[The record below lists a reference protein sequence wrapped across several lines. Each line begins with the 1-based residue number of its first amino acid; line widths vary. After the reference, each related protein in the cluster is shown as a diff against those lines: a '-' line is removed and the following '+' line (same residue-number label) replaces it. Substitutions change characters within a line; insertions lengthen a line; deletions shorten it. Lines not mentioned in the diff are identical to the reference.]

1 MTKHAAWFSDLKQQ
15 SSLSSI
21 MCMILLLMS
30 NIDDDA
36 KDAADKIQAGG
47 KAAAK
52 KMEDP
57 GRDTNTEYNKEK
69 VKEKVD
75 NL

>member
-1 MTKHAAWFSDLKQQ
+1 V
-15 SSLSSI
+15 SSLSLI
-21 MCMILLLMS
+21 KCILGLPMS
-30 NIDDDA
+30 NLDDDA
-36 KDAADKIQAGG
+36 KDAGDKMQAGA
-47 KAAAK
+47 KAAGK

>member
-1 MTKHAAWFSDLKQQ
+1 MTKHFSRCNVSCELFIFDKVHINLP
-15 SSLSSI
+15 
-21 MCMILLLMS
+21 MS
-30 NIDDDA
+30 NLDDDA
-36 KDAADKIQAGG
+36 KDAGDKMQAGA
-47 KAAAK
+47 KAAGK

-57 GRDTNTEYNKEK
+57 DRDTNTEYNKEK

>member
-1 MTKHAAWFSDLKQQ
+1 MQFLHEKLLPELFIFNRVHSKLMSDL
-15 SSLSSI
+15 
-21 MCMILLLMS
+21 
-30 NIDDDA
+30 DDKA
-36 KDAADKIQAGG
+36 RNAGDKMQAGA
-47 KAAAK
+47 KAAGK

-57 GRDTNTEYNKEK
+57 DRDTGTEYNKEK

>member
-1 MTKHAAWFSDLKQQ
+1 MSD
-15 SSLSSI
+15 I
-21 MCMILLLMS
+21 G
-30 NIDDDA
+30 DDA
-36 KDAADKIQAGG
+36 KDATDKMQPGG

-57 GRDTNTEYNKEK
+57 GRDTTNTEYNKEK

>member
-1 MTKHAAWFSDLKQQ
+1 V
-15 SSLSSI
+15 SSLSLI
-21 MCMILLLMS
+21 KCILDLPMS
-30 NIDDDA
+30 NLDDDA
-36 KDAADKIQAGG
+36 KDAGDKMQAGA
-47 KAAAK
+47 KAAGK

>member
-1 MTKHAAWFSDLKQQ
+1 
-15 SSLSSI
+15 
-21 MCMILLLMS
+21 MS
-30 NIDDDA
+30 NLDDDA
-36 KDAADKIQAGG
+36 RNAADKMQAGG

-52 KMEDP
+52 KVEDP

-69 VKEKVD
+69 VKEKAD

>member
-1 MTKHAAWFSDLKQQ
+1 
-15 SSLSSI
+15 
-21 MCMILLLMS
+21 MS
-30 NIDDDA
+30 NLDDDT
-36 KDAADKIQAGG
+36 KNAADKMQAGG
-47 KAAAK
+47 KAAGK
-52 KMEDP
+52 NMEDP

>member
-1 MTKHAAWFSDLKQQ
+1 
-15 SSLSSI
+15 
-21 MCMILLLMS
+21 MS

-36 KDAADKIQAGG
+36 RDAADKIQAGG

-69 VKEKVD
+69 VKEKLD

>member
-1 MTKHAAWFSDLKQQ
+1 MQEMLLIRCKQ
-15 SSLSSI
+15 
-21 MCMILLLMS
+21 
-30 NIDDDA
+30 
-36 KDAADKIQAGG
+36 GG

-52 KMEDP
+52 KIEDP
-57 GRDTNTEYNKEK
+57 RRDTNAAYNKEK

>member
-1 MTKHAAWFSDLKQQ
+1 MY
-15 SSLSSI
+15 LS
-21 MCMILLLMS
+21 MS

-36 KDAADKIQAGG
+36 KDAADKMQAGG

-52 KMEDP
+52 KMADP

>member
-1 MTKHAAWFSDLKQQ
+1 MLH
-15 SSLSSI
+15 
-21 MCMILLLMS
+21 MS
-30 NIDDDA
+30 NLDDDA
-36 KDAADKIQAGG
+36 KDAGDKMQAGG

-57 GRDTNTEYNKEK
+57 GRDTSTEYNKEK

>member
-1 MTKHAAWFSDLKQQ
+1 
-15 SSLSSI
+15 
-21 MCMILLLMS
+21 MS
-30 NIDDDA
+30 NIDDNA
-36 KDAADKIQAGG
+36 RDAADKMQAGG

-52 KMEDP
+52 KIEDP
-57 GRDTNTEYNKEK
+57 RRDTNAAYNKEK

>member
-1 MTKHAAWFSDLKQQ
+1 MPWELFIFDKVH
-15 SSLSSI
+15 I
-21 MCMILLLMS
+21 EIHMS
-30 NIDDDA
+30 NLDDDA
-36 KDAADKIQAGG
+36 KNAADKMQAGG
-47 KAAAK
+47 KAAGK
-52 KMEDP
+52 KVEDP

>member
-1 MTKHAAWFSDLKQQ
+1 MWIGER
-15 SSLSSI
+15 SLSAI
-21 MCMILLLMS
+21 KCILYLPMS
-30 NIDDDA
+30 NLDDDA
-36 KDAADKIQAGG
+36 KDAGDKMQAGA
-47 KAAAK
+47 KATAK

-75 NL
+75 NP

>member
-1 MTKHAAWFSDLKQQ
+1 
-15 SSLSSI
+15 
-21 MCMILLLMS
+21 MS
-30 NIDDDA
+30 NLDDDA
-36 KDAADKIQAGG
+36 KDAADKMQAGG

-52 KMEDP
+52 KIEDP
-57 GRDTNTEYNKEK
+57 GRDAKTEYNKEK

>member
-1 MTKHAAWFSDLKQQ
+1 M
-15 SSLSSI
+15 SSLCLI
-21 MCMILLLMS
+21 ECIYILLMS

-36 KDAADKIQAGG
+36 RDAADKMQAGG

-52 KMEDP
+52 KIEDP
-57 GRDTNTEYNKEK
+57 GRDTKTEYNKEK
-69 VKEKVD
+69 VKEKLD

>member
-1 MTKHAAWFSDLKQQ
+1 M
-15 SSLSSI
+15 SSLCLI
-21 MCMILLLMS
+21 ECIHILPMS

-36 KDAADKIQAGG
+36 KDAADKMQAGG

-69 VKEKVD
+69 VKEKAD

>member
-1 MTKHAAWFSDLKQQ
+1 MLHM
-15 SSLSSI
+15 SS
-21 MCMILLLMS
+21 
-30 NIDDDA
+30 IDDDA
-36 KDAADKIQAGG
+36 KNAADKMQAGG
-47 KAAAK
+47 KAVAK

>member
-1 MTKHAAWFSDLKQQ
+1 MTKQFPDVKVPGEHFIFDKEHTRFT
-15 SSLSSI
+15 
-21 MCMILLLMS
+21 MS
-30 NIDDDA
+30 NLDDDA
-36 KDAADKIQAGG
+36 KDAGDKMQAGA
-47 KAAAK
+47 KAAGK

>member
-1 MTKHAAWFSDLKQQ
+1 LPVKIIGELFICNKVILDLP
-15 SSLSSI
+15 
-21 MCMILLLMS
+21 MS
-30 NIDDDA
+30 NLDDDA
-36 KDAADKIQAGG
+36 RDAADKMQAGG

-75 NL
+75 NP

>member
-1 MTKHAAWFSDLKQQ
+1 
-15 SSLSSI
+15 
-21 MCMILLLMS
+21 MS
-30 NIDDDA
+30 GLVDDA
-36 KDAADKIQAGG
+36 KDAGDKMKAGA
-47 KAAAK
+47 KATGK

-57 GRDTNTEYNKEK
+57 DRDTNTEYNKEK

>member
-1 MTKHAAWFSDLKQQ
+1 M
-15 SSLSSI
+15 SS
-21 MCMILLLMS
+21 ME
-30 NIDDDA
+30 DDA
-36 KDAADKIQAGG
+36 KDAADKMQAGG

-52 KMEDP
+52 KIADP
-57 GRDTNTEYNKEK
+57 GRDANWEYNKEK

>member
-1 MTKHAAWFSDLKQQ
+1 
-15 SSLSSI
+15 
-21 MCMILLLMS
+21 MS

-36 KDAADKIQAGG
+36 KDAADKMQAGG
-47 KAAAK
+47 KAVAK
-52 KMEDP
+52 KVEDP
-57 GRDTNTEYNKEK
+57 ARDANTEYNKEK

>member
-1 MTKHAAWFSDLKQQ
+1 M
-15 SSLSSI
+15 SSLCPI
-21 MCMILLLMS
+21 KCIHILPMS

-36 KDAADKIQAGG
+36 KDAADKMQAGG

-52 KMEDP
+52 KIEDP

-69 VKEKVD
+69 VKEKLD

>member
-1 MTKHAAWFSDLKQQ
+1 
-15 SSLSSI
+15 
-21 MCMILLLMS
+21 MS

-36 KDAADKIQAGG
+36 RDAADKMQAGG

-52 KMEDP
+52 KIEDP
-57 GRDTNTEYNKEK
+57 GRDTKTEYNKEK
-69 VKEKVD
+69 VKEKLD

>member
-1 MTKHAAWFSDLKQQ
+1 MSC
-15 SSLSSI
+15 LSSI
-21 MCMILLLMS
+21 KCIVYLLMS
-30 NIDDDA
+30 NVDDDA
-36 KDAADKIQAGG
+36 RDAADKMQAGG

-52 KMEDP
+52 KIEDP

>member
-1 MTKHAAWFSDLKQQ
+1 MLY
-15 SSLSSI
+15 LP
-21 MCMILLLMS
+21 MS
-30 NIDDDA
+30 NLDDDA
-36 KDAADKIQAGG
+36 RDAGDKMQAGA

-52 KMEDP
+52 KIEDP